1 MTADNIHL
9 CYCLFTTILINRCY
23 NITKRKTQIKTSPAS
38 ENSRAFSAFLNAQ
51 PSTLLTILGLGDLSP
66 ASIFC
71 KKSNAI
77 IQRKIAFMRIKAL
90 LAIII
95 TKGLQ
100 LYFYAFFLSK
110 ERLTENKSDE
120 GLGVSQTTITYKKRQ
135 KLEELEKIKNCWK

>member
-1 MTADNIHL
+1 
-9 CYCLFTTILINRCY
+9 
-23 NITKRKTQIKTSPAS
+23 
-38 ENSRAFSAFLNAQ
+38 
-51 PSTLLTILGLGDLSP
+51 
-66 ASIFC
+66 
-71 KKSNAI
+71 
-77 IQRKIAFMRIKAL
+77 MRIKAL

-120 GLGVSQTTITYKKRQ
+120 GLGVSQTTITYKKRR